1 MAQEI
6 EVTLIVHT
14 QEAVSELEEFAEQL
28 NQTDKKIQKSARNAS
43 DGYKELANVFTRLLP
58 RSMQGL
64 IRNFNQT
71 QRSVNRASKSVKLF
85 NKAWIATG
93 FGAAVV
99 VLGELVANWDSISEA
114 IGLTNKEMEDEI
126 ILQKKITEQT
136 LKFNQSSEPYIDI
149 LQSTSSSINQRV
161 AATDELVKLMPELNG
176 LDLTS
181 EQGMVALNA
190 ALAENVRLTEIR
202 VRQQEL
208 EDQLREAGED
218 ARSTELTFWQQTK
231 NILLSDWT
239 NARELQYIS
248 ENQAEGQ
255 EKYNKILEEY
265 NLLIAEIS
273 EIEGDR
279 AETKRLAKENEE
291 KERAADKKKLARLK
305 IDKELLR
312 AEKLLQIEKSDTAN
326 IELQL
331 AEQRLQFQQ
340 EDQIAS
346 MELQGAT
353 DSQIERQRALHQ
365 DAMTQLY
372 TDFLNG
378 ELEDYNKYATA
389 LQEEIERNDE
399 AVRKS
404 RTSLLR
410 GEGSTGASSEEMEI
424 QSIFDKYQKQ
434 LDLEKEFSQEYYAVY
449 DARERELAR
458 ITEKYADERT
468 ETRVK
473 ENQNALNAAQDFTGG
488 LADMYGT
495 LSDLSEENEERSKQY
510 AVTEIALNSA
520 VALANAIAGAAAAAK
535 DKGAAAPFVLGAYI
549 ISMFS
554 TIMNAQKQIST
565 IMNQVGAGGGGDV
578 AIPQPVV
585 PNVSDDFMLNEF
597 TGQGDRNFRA
607 YVVESDIQGAMNNAS
622 LIDSRASLGG

>member
-6 EVTLIVHT
+6 EVTLIVQT
-14 QEAVSELEEFAEQL
+14 QEAVDELEAFAEQL
-28 NQTDKKIQKSARNAS
+28 NRTEKKIQTSGNNAS
-43 DGYKELANVFTRLLP
+43 KGYKELANVFTRLLP

-114 IGLTNKEMEDEI
+114 IGLTNKEMEAEI
-126 ILQKKITEQT
+126 VLQNKITQQT
-136 LKFNQSSEPYIDI
+136 EKFSQSSQPYVDI
-149 LQSTSSSINQRV
+149 LKSTTSSINQRV
-161 AATDELVKLMPELNG
+161 TATDELVKLMPELNG

-181 EQGMVALNA
+181 EQGMTALNS
-190 ALAENVRLTEIR
+190 ALEENVRLTEIR
-202 VRQQEL
+202 VRQQTL
-208 EDQLREAGED
+208 EDQLRDAGEE
-218 ARSTELTFWQQTK
+218 ARSTELSFWQKTK

-239 NARELQYIS
+239 NAKELQYIS

-265 NLLIAEIS
+265 NLLIAEIA
-273 EIEGDR
+273 EIEGGR
-279 AETKRLAKENEE
+279 AETKRLAKEDEIT
-291 KERAADKKKLARLK
+291 ERNTENKQLARLK
-305 IDKELLR
+305 IEKELLR
-312 AEKLLQIEKSDTAN
+312 AEELLKIEKSDTSN

-331 AEQRLQFQQ
+331 AAKKLEFQQ
-340 EDQIAS
+340 KDQIAS
-346 MELQGAT
+346 MELQGA
-353 DSQIERQRALHQ
+353 SNKQVKRQRVLHQ

-399 AVRKS
+399 AVSKS

-410 GEGSTGASSEEMEI
+410 GEGSTGASSEEMEM

-458 ITEKYADERT
+458 ITDKYADERT
-468 ETRVK
+468 EAREK
-473 ENQNALNAAQDFTGG
+473 ENKDGLNAALDFTGG
-488 LADMYGT
+488 VADMYGT

-510 AVTEIALNSA
+510 AVTEVALNSA

-565 IMNQVGAGGGGDV
+565 IMNQVGAGGGDDV

-597 TGQGDRNFRA
+597 TGQGDRSFRA